1 MKQLFFSVLWF
12 SLLGGFFSP
21 WLLANTPSSFVKPSR
36 EELKKVLSP
45 LSFKV
50 TQEDGTEPPFDN
62 KYHDNKQAGIYVD
75 IVSGDALFSSLDKYD
90 SGTGWPSFFK
100 PIEAANIKERP
111 DNTFFS
117 RRTEVRSAQA
127 DSHLGH
133 VFNDG
138 PPPTGLRYCMNS
150 AALDFIPLADLEKRG
165 YEKYLSL
172 FQKNLSQGQAST
184 PPSEEIYLAGGCFWC
199 MEAPLRNCQGYSKL
213 SRAIREATS
222 PSQAMRKSLLDR
234 LDTSRPLKWSLILR
248 SSV

>member
-1 MKQLFFSVLWF
+1 MNLEERDMKRIVFLGFYLFLIGNFFSL
-12 SLLGGFFSP
+12 
-21 WLLANTPSSFVKPSR
+21 WLLADAPPSFVKPNR
-36 EELKKVLSP
+36 DELKKSLNS

-50 TQEDGTEPPFDN
+50 TQEDGTEPPFNN

-75 IVSGDALFSSLDKYD
+75 IVSGEALFSSLDKYD

-100 PIEAANIKERP
+100 PIEAANVKEKS

-165 YEKYLSL
+165 YGKYLSL
-172 FQKNLSQGQAST
+172 FQKKLSQSQATT
-184 PPSEEIYLAGGCFWC
+184 PPSEEIYLA
-199 MEAPLRNCQGYSKL
+199 EAVFGAWKLPLRNCQGCSKL
-213 SRAIREATS
+213 SRAIREATR
-222 PSQAMRKSLLDR
+222 PSQAMRKSLLD
-234 LDTSRPLKWSLILR
+234 
-248 SSV
+248 